1 VLAKNIKNMFI
12 YIRKLFKQIN
22 ALVYTNECNTG
33 KIMRFNLTTIHHH
46 HHSPE

>member
-1 VLAKNIKNMFI
+1 MFI
-12 YIRKLFKQIN
+12 YIRNLFKQIY